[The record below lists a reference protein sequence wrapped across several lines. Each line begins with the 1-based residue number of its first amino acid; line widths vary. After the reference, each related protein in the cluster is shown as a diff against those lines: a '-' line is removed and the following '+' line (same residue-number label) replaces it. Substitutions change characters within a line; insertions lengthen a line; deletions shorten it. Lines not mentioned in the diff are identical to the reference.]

1 MEIILNNVMKKYG
14 SKVALDGV
22 SLDLNED
29 GVTCLLGPNGAGKTT
44 MLKILTN
51 LTHPTS
57 GYASIGGIKVH
68 ENPRKALTR
77 VGSLVEQPEFY
88 PYLRGEEIL
97 DFICRIR
104 GISGREIREEIRRVS
119 SLTGISDYLERKAG
133 GYSRGM
139 KQRLGLACSM
149 VSDPEFLILDEPT
162 FGLDPR
168 GMKEMR
174 EVIRKFGSTPG
185 KSVLMSTHLV
195 SEARE
200 LCDRI
205 IICNHGNVVSDQHYR
220 SDDQMLKITL
230 ESPMNSGLNV
240 KGFEIIETMDRVIIA
255 RKDSGISTQSV
266 INSLEGSGASIR
278 FIEPYNDIEETYM
291 RLVK

>member
-1 MEIILNNVMKKYG
+1 MEIALRNVIKRYGKKT
-14 SKVALDGV
+14 ALDGV
-22 SLDLNED
+22 NLELEEG

-44 MLKILTN
+44 MLKVLTN

-57 GYASIGGIKVH
+57 GYASIDGIKVH
-68 ENPRKALTR
+68 ENPQKALMR

-88 PYLRGEEIL
+88 PYLSGREIL

-104 GISGREIREEIRRVS
+104 GIARDGIQNEIERVAR
-119 SLTGISDYLERKAG
+119 LTGASGYLDRKAG

-139 KQRLGLACSM
+139 KQRLGLACSL

-162 FGLDPR
+162 FGLDPK

-174 EVIRKFGSTPG
+174 DVIREFGSREG

-205 IICNHGNVVSDQHYR
+205 IIFNNGNVVDDRHYR
-220 SDDQMLKITL
+220 SDDLLIKVTL
-230 ESPMNSGLNV
+230 EADTEIKSDQPGFKVVENFGKTIILRRDPETRTSDIINALQSKGL
-240 KGFEIIETMDRVIIA
+240 R
-255 RKDSGISTQSV
+255 
-266 INSLEGSGASIR
+266 IR
-278 FIEPYNDIEETYM
+278 FIEPYNDIEAAYM
-291 RLVK
+291 SNVK

>member
-1 MEIILNNVMKKYG
+1 MDIILNNVVKKYG
-14 SKVALDGV
+14 SKTALDGV
-22 SLDLNED
+22 NLELNEG

-44 MLKILTN
+44 MLKVLTN
-51 LTHPTS
+51 LTHPSS
-57 GYASIGGIKVH
+57 GYASIDGIKVH
-68 ENPRKALTR
+68 ENPQKALMR

-88 PYLRGEEIL
+88 PYLKGREIL

-104 GISGREIREEIRRVS
+104 GIPKNKITEEIERVS
-119 SLTGISDYLERKAG
+119 SLTGSSGYLDRKAG

-139 KQRLGLACSM
+139 KQRLGLACSL

-174 EVIRKFGSTPG
+174 DVIREFGSRKG

-205 IICNHGNVVSDQHYR
+205 IIFNNGNVADDRHYR
-220 SDDQMLKITL
+220 SDDLLIKVTL
-230 ESPMNSGLNV
+230 ETETEIRSEHSGFQIVENFGKTL
-240 KGFEIIETMDRVIIA
+240 ILR
-255 RKDSGISTQSV
+255 RDSGIRTSDIINALQS
-266 INSLEGSGASIR
+266 EGIAIK
-278 FIEPYNDIEETYM
+278 FIEPYNDIEAAYM
-291 RLVK
+291 SNVK